1 MVEEAKGEGRDG
13 RWPGRKEAQMRSRSS
28 HVFPLT
34 DRASLYAIERGRGA
48 GRSGREQAGKC
59 HPPFSALELPVF
71 RFSVRPRPSGPSI
84 SITSSHPWAMAVS
97 EEPSCGWAVAQKWKG
112 LGYEIAGL
120 CAAPPVV
127 LLSQRKRDRLDG
139 KRETHPRT
147 IFKAKRF
154 LIFVQASQ

>member
-1 MVEEAKGEGRDG
+1 
-13 RWPGRKEAQMRSRSS
+13 MRSSWEERA
-28 HVFPLT
+28 
-34 DRASLYAIERGRGA
+34 RASRQMPPALL
-48 GRSGREQAGKC
+48 RSRA
-59 HPPFSALELPVF
+59 PRLPFLL
-71 RFSVRPRPSGPSI
+71 PSGPSI

-147 IFKAKRF
+147 IFKAGQAFSYICTSKSMIGICKFQPCLRHSRF
-154 LIFVQASQ
+154 HWSSGTLLCIL